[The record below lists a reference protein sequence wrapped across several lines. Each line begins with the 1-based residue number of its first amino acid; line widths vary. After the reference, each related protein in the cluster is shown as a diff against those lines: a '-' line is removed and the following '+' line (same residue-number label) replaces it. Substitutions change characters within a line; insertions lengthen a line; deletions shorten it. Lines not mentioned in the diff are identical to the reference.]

1 MKATTWRRR
10 HPGRGRAKSRLFRAA
25 ALLGAMVVLSQCT
38 AVPPDDPAQPA
49 PPGDYGKIVA
59 DALKKFKDFSSYGG
73 FQISAPRWIHA
84 ETGWS
89 WLTCV
94 RYSDHGRQVFY
105 SFFINGNAIS
115 NARYDV
121 RTDHCA
127 AQQYVPFDVNSGTIG
142 SPSSTGPSPLY

>member
-1 MKATTWRRR
+1 MKATTWRHLRPRR
-10 HPGRGRAKSRLFRAA
+10 VRAKSCLLRAA
-25 ALLGAMVVLSQCT
+25 ALLAAVVVLAQCT

-73 FQISAPRWIHA
+73 FQISALRWVHA

-127 AQQYVPFDVNSGTIG
+127 AQQYLPFDVNSGTIG
-142 SPSSTGPSPLY
+142 SSTPTVQSPLY